1 MTWFVY
7 RYTTSW
13 RLWWWCSYWL
23 LVYVAAGWTTLI
35 DLGVVAAG
43 QDNLNFNF
51 LYFSLL
57 MRTGLGPRPVP
68 VCQLK
73 LEARPCLCRTHYSV
87 TARPPNTQH
96 RRNCV
101 PRVFAAIVIIRKRRV
116 RTIESLQTTTT
127 LLLLPTASTI
137 NVSKFS
143 KLLQDNVVL
152 AIFEERSITIML
164 GLLGSSAANF
174 SHFCI
179 FFLASIFS
187 HFCSYFWSYLQLFFG
202 KL

>member
-152 AIFEERSITIML
+152 AIFEERSITIM
-164 GLLGSSAANF
+164 SSGIF
-174 SHFCI
+174 DIFI
-179 FFLASIFS
+179 FFLE
-187 HFCSYFWSYLQLFFG
+187 YLDSSENQ
-202 KL
+202 KN

>member
-1 MTWFVY
+1 MSQSTKHLFCSTRDIGTITFHWWSLMDFVWHVLMTWFVY

-73 LEARPCLCRTHYSV
+73 LEARPCLYTPSHHG
-87 TARPPNTQH
+87 TQH
-96 RRNCV
+96 RRNCLDYDWNV
-101 PRVFAAIVIIRKRRV
+101 ANNDHPDAA
-116 RTIESLQTTTT
+116 S
-127 LLLLPTASTI
+127 
-137 NVSKFS
+137 
-143 KLLQDNVVL
+143 D
-152 AIFEERSITIML
+152 
-164 GLLGSSAANF
+164 
-174 SHFCI
+174 
-179 FFLASIFS
+179 
-187 HFCSYFWSYLQLFFG
+187 
-202 KL
+202 

>member
-73 LEARPCLCRTHYSV
+73 LEARPCLCRTHTTPSPP
-87 TARPPNTQH
+87 ARPTRNTVVTVSPV
-96 RRNCV
+96 C
-101 PRVFAAIVIIRKRRV
+101 
-116 RTIESLQTTTT
+116 SLLSLLSANDALGRLNRCKQRPPCCG
-127 LLLLPTASTI
+127 LLLLLLMYQS
-137 NVSKFS
+137 SKSCF
-143 KLLQDNVVL
+143 
-152 AIFEERSITIML
+152 RTT
-164 GLLGSSAANF
+164 SS
-174 SHFCI
+174 
-179 FFLASIFS
+179 
-187 HFCSYFWSYLQLFFG
+187 
-202 KL
+202 

>member
-57 MRTGLGPRPVP
+57 MRTGLGPRPVQ

-87 TARPPNTQH
+87 TARPPHTQH

-127 LLLLPTASTI
+127 LLLPTASTI

-152 AIFEERSITIML
+152 AIFEEMSITI
-164 GLLGSSAANF
+164 
-174 SHFCI
+174 I
-179 FFLASIFS
+179 RDI
-187 HFCSYFWSYLQLFFG
+187 
-202 KL
+202 